1 MNKNKI
7 WTKGHV
13 IKEFKVFPDDRGGD
27 SLELAPQLSYIKY
40 YEDVVDPS
48 IHVDIFVLDAL
59 GLINKL
65 PIRSGSGVKLR
76 YEHPSQ
82 EDEVSLELVVTN
94 ISAHVI
100 DNKKEIYTLTCERE
114 GALSNHTTRVT
125 KKYTGL
131 IHESV
136 EQILTIIDKELF
148 KHDKVTNKCRFFGN
162 YRRPF
167 KCIADLC
174 RKSIPETVGSGGANT
189 GSAGFLFY
197 ETLDGYNF
205 RSIDKIFEEGRP
217 KKGEEPPYEIFEY
230 SMTPFKTGLDPENNF
245 KLSSEPNFKES
256 HDIIRKLR
264 LGSYSTNNWYYDV
277 ITRKVHFHNF
287 KYNDSVEKANDE
299 EVSPSDYK
307 DPPSRI
313 ILGALDTGTTSVDAD
328 GKGTDAPQDQA
339 RLQAQSAARYSALFS
354 QSLDIAVP
362 MNLTLRVGQLVKVNF
377 PNLNTDR
384 SIPKNSPESGIYM
397 IARLSHELGN
407 PTGDFTGLTLVRD
420 SFTIEE

>member
-13 IKEFKVFPDDRGGD
+13 IKEFKIFPDDRDGD
-27 SLELAPQLSYIKY
+27 FIELAPQLSYIKY
-40 YEDVVDPS
+40 YEDVVDAS
-48 IHVDIFVLDAL
+48 IHVDVSVIDAM

-65 PIRSGSGVKLR
+65 PVRSGSGVKLR
-76 YEHPSQ
+76 YEHPSL
-82 EDEVSLELVVTN
+82 EEEVKLELIITN
-94 ISAHVI
+94 ITGHII

-125 KKYTGL
+125 KRYNGL

-136 EQILTIIDKELF
+136 KQILTIIDKELF
-148 KHDKVTNKCRFFGN
+148 KFDKATNESRFYGN

-174 RKSIPETVGSGGANT
+174 NKSIPDTVGEGSPTT

-205 RSIDKIFEEGRP
+205 RSIDKIFEEREGSD
-217 KKGEEPPYEIFEY
+217 YEVFEY
-230 SMTPFKTGLDPENNF
+230 EMTPIKTALDPKNNF
-245 KLSSEPNFKES
+245 MLAGEPNFKES

-264 LGSYSTNNWYYDV
+264 VGSFSTNNWYYDV
-277 ITRKVHFHNF
+277 ITRKVHFNNF
-287 KYNDSVEKANDE
+287 RYNENVKKANDE

-307 DPPSRI
+307 NPPSRI

-354 QSLDIAVP
+354 QFLDITVP
-362 MNLTLRVGQLVKVNF
+362 MNLSLRVGTLIRVKF

-384 SIPKNSPESGIYM
+384 STAKNSPESGIYM

-407 PTGDFTGLTLVRD
+407 PDGDFTGLALVRD
-420 SFTIEE
+420 SFTIHE

>member
-27 SLELAPQLSYIKY
+27 FVEMAPQLSYIKY

-48 IHVDIFVLDAL
+48 IHVDIDVTDAL

-76 YEHPSQ
+76 YAHPSQ
-82 EDEVSLELVVTN
+82 EDEVSLELVITN
-94 ISAHVI
+94 ISSHVI

-125 KKYTGL
+125 KKYTEL

-136 EQILTIIDKELF
+136 KDILKIINKELF
-148 KHDKVTNKCRFFGN
+148 KHDKVVNKCRFFGN

-174 RKSIPETVGSGGANT
+174 RKSIPTSVDGENATT

-205 RSIDKIFEEGRP
+205 RSIDKIFEEGKP
-217 KKGEEPPYEIFEY
+217 KEGQEPPYEIFEY
-230 SMTPFKTGLDPENNF
+230 SMTPFKPGLDPRNNF
-245 KLSSEPNFKES
+245 RITSEPNFRES

-277 ITRKVHFHNF
+277 ITRKVHFYNF
-287 KYNDSVEKANDE
+287 KYNESVEKANDE

-307 DPPSRI
+307 DPASRI
-313 ILGALDTGTTSVDAD
+313 ILGALDTGTTSVDA
-328 GKGTDAPQDQA
+328 KGTGTDTPQDQA

-354 QSLDIAVP
+354 QSLDISVP

-384 SIPKNSPESGIYM
+384 SIPKNSPESGNYM

-407 PTGDFTGLTLVRD
+407 PKGDFTGLALVRD
-420 SFTIEE
+420 SFTIHE